1 VPLLGV
7 CLGHQTIAAALGGK
21 VVRSAQP
28 VHGRSSLIYHRGA
41 GLFQGLPSP
50 LRVGRYHSLVVDP
63 AALPDELEVTAQTDD
78 QTVMALAHR
87 VFPVFGVQFHPE
99 SILTEGG
106 FLLLANFLRLA
117 GLEPGPWIPAIDEE
131 RPVPAEAAPLPD
143 RPVTF

>member
-1 VPLLGV
+1 
-7 CLGHQTIAAALGGK
+7 
-21 VVRSAQP
+21 
-28 VHGRSSLIYHRGA
+28 LISHRGE

-63 AALPDELEVTAQTDD
+63 PTLPPELQVTAQTDD
-78 QTVMALAHR
+78 QIIMALAHR
-87 VFPVFGVQFHPE
+87 RWPVFGVQFHPE

-117 GLEPGPWIPAIDEE
+117 GLQPGPWVPTVDEE
-131 RPVPAEAAPLPD
+131 RPALAEAAPLPD